1 MCRYSDRTLIF
12 LGQKMKILNQK
23 VKDKSKKQK
32 LNSGFTLIEIMVA
45 VTIFALV
52 MVVAIGA
59 VLSIVSA
66 NKKSQAITSVLSN
79 LNFALEAMVRDM
91 RTGYDYHCSGASG
104 GGGDCPGGGTSL
116 SFTSTQSGNKP
127 VIYVLDDTKGAITKS
142 VDGGAVQSLTSGEV
156 KIDALNFYLTGTG
169 KTNTGDYDQPRIII
183 IVKGHY
189 QGFGDLTEFHLQTMV
204 SQRRID
210 I

>member
-1 MCRYSDRTLIF
+1 M
-12 LGQKMKILNQK
+12 QNKILKLKNI
-23 VKDKSKKQK
+23 SKRNVVSK
-32 LNSGFTLIEIMVA
+32 LQTNDYKLKTARGFTLIEIMVA

-79 LNFALEAMVRDM
+79 LNFTLEAMVRDL
-91 RTGYDYHCSGASG
+91 RTGFDYHCSGGTG
-104 GGGDCPGGGTSL
+104 GGGDCPEGGTAIT
-116 SFTSTQSGNKP
+116 FTSTQYSNSEVVYG
-127 VIYVLDDTKGAITKS
+127 LDEEKGSILRTIDTA
-142 VDGGAVQSLTSGEV
+142 GGGPQSMTSTEV
-156 KIDALNFYLTGTG
+156 KIDQLKFYLTGTTKSSG
-169 KTNTGDYDQPRIII
+169 GDYNQPRIII
-183 IVKGHY
+183 IIKGHY